1 MMINGRAFRQSSN
14 QIIDVISI
22 WAIKKLHLSFWLEA
36 KDRVTTLFLTN
47 FTACYSISTCLYSST
62 VSGTIRRSFITPV
75 APRPFS
81 INCPV
86 SFPTNRILFNV
97 LLYLLICSLHCF
109 IWWNY
114 YKRWPYSES
123 IRNSLFDYT
132 CFSELVIT
140 FVHML
145 FNKKRRS
152 TQLHSFCHL

>member
-81 INCPV
+81 IKFLHPF
-86 SFPTNRILFNV
+86 SPTGL
-97 LLYLLICSLHCF
+97 
-109 IWWNY
+109 
-114 YKRWPYSES
+114 
-123 IRNSLFDYT
+123 SLFTFAFIYLSVHCISYLSVVDNIIYIQ
-132 CFSELVIT
+132 VIVND
-140 FVHML
+140 F
-145 FNKKRRS
+145 R
-152 TQLHSFCHL
+152 